1 MRLRSARIL
10 TLALFIASPALL
22 LARVQGTFDRDLTVT
37 GPVDMDVSTGSGDI
51 KVTPGGTG
59 TVHVHGLVKI
69 GEDWFG
75 GGDANAKLQKIIQNP
90 PIEQNG
96 NIIHIGRI
104 DDPELR
110 RNISISYE
118 IVVPAETR
126 LSSKTGSGDQ
136 TVEGIRG
143 PLQASTGSGNM
154 HLSGIGAE
162 IRASTGS
169 GDVDLADIKGSARL
183 STGSGNIKGHGIGGA
198 IEASTGSGD
207 VVLEQT
213 APGNARVSTGSGNV
227 ELRNVKGTLVVGTG
241 SGDVRAQGE
250 PTGDWKVETGSG
262 NVNLELPSNAG
273 FDLYARS
280 SSGRISVDQP
290 ITMQGN
296 LNNKKEVRGKVRGG
310 GYMVELRTGSGD
322 IDVK

>member
-1 MRLRSARIL
+1 MKLKTARIF
-10 TLALFIASPALL
+10 TLALFIAAPALL
-22 LARVQGTFDRDLTVT
+22 FARVEGTFDRNLTVN
-37 GPVDMDVSTGSGDI
+37 GPVDMDVSTGSGNI
-51 KVTPGGTG
+51 KVTPGGAG
-59 TVHVHGLVKI
+59 TVHIHGLVKI
-69 GEDWFG
+69 GEEWFG
-75 GGDANAKLQKIIQNP
+75 GSNANDKLQKIIQNP

-118 IVVPAETR
+118 IVVPADTR

-136 TVEGIRG
+136 TVDGIRG

-154 HLSGIGAE
+154 HLSGIGGE
-162 IRASTGS
+162 VRASTGS
-169 GDVDLADIKGSARL
+169 GDVELADIKSGARA

-227 ELRNVKGTLVVGTG
+227 ELRGVKGTLVVGTG
-241 SGDVRAQGE
+241 SGDVRAEGE

-262 NVNLELPSNAG
+262 NVNLQLPSNAG

-280 SSGRISVDQP
+280 SSGRIMVDQP